1 MKNQIIN
8 NDLKIFTKKFNKFFK
23 TKLGKDKNLLN
34 KAMLYSINSGGKRF
48 RPYLVYTF
56 GKELNLSHNL
66 IFNLAAIIEMLHNYS
81 LVHDDL
87 PAMDN
92 DKFRRGKKT
101 THYKYNEYT
110 AILAGCALLT
120 KSYQIL
126 SSKAF
131 RLSDKKKI
139 KLIDT
144 ISKVSGEKGLLL
156 GQYHDLSIQSPSI
169 SERIEVNK
177 LKTARLMSYCCQAV
191 AICAG
196 ENKNIENKFKKAGQ
210 YIGEIF
216 QINDDFVD
224 FPQMPKQDAEKLS
237 EYKKILVNKIYQIF
251 NVLELR
257 RQKTF
262 LLIDFLKDLKV

>member
-34 KAMLYSINSGGKRF
+34 KAILYSINSGGKRF

-139 KLIDT
+139 ILIDT

-169 SERIEVNK
+169 NERIEVNK

-196 ENKNIENKFKKAGQ
+196 KNKNIENNFKKAGQ

-216 QINDDFVD
+216 QINDDFED
-224 FPQMPKQDAEKLS
+224 FPRMSAKNKKFLENYKLKLS
-237 EYKKILVNKIYQIF
+237 KKIFSTSKKINLKNKNTYLLI
-251 NVLELR
+251 E
-257 RQKTF
+257 F
-262 LLIDFLKDLKV
+262 LLDLRV

>member
-1 MKNQIIN
+1 
-8 NDLKIFTKKFNKFFK
+8 
-23 TKLGKDKNLLN
+23 
-34 KAMLYSINSGGKRF
+34 
-48 RPYLVYTF
+48 
-56 GKELNLSHNL
+56 
-66 IFNLAAIIEMLHNYS
+66 
-81 LVHDDL
+81 
-87 PAMDN
+87 MDN

-169 SERIEVNK
+169 SERIEINK
-177 LKTARLMSYCCQAV
+177 
-191 AICAG
+191 
-196 ENKNIENKFKKAGQ
+196 
-210 YIGEIF
+210 
-216 QINDDFVD
+216 
-224 FPQMPKQDAEKLS
+224 
-237 EYKKILVNKIYQIF
+237 
-251 NVLELR
+251 
-257 RQKTF
+257 
-262 LLIDFLKDLKV
+262 